1 MSTLTIDTGDGA
13 MNAYL
18 ALPTG
23 GTGPGIVL
31 IQEIFGVNQVM
42 RDLADQLASHGFV
55 VACPDLFW
63 RIQPGIDI
71 SDKTEAEWARAF
83 DLFKMFH
90 VEHGVRDLRATLAAL
105 RAHPAVDGKRVGAV
119 GYCLGGKLAYLM
131 AARTDVDCAVGYY
144 GVGLQDMLAEAT
156 QIRKPLMLHIA
167 GEDSF
172 TPPEAQ
178 AQIHAALDKH
188 SHVTIHDF
196 PSNEHAFARVG
207 GAHYDAAEA
216 LIANGLTH
224 DFFKRHLG

>member
-1 MSTLTIDTGDGA
+1 MSTITIDTGDGP

-18 ALPTG
+18 ALPPG

-31 IQEIFGVNQVM
+31 IQEIFGVNEVM
-42 RDLADQLASHGFV
+42 RHRADELAAQGYV

-63 RIQPGIDI
+63 RIEPGIDI

-83 DLFKMFH
+83 DLFKTFH

-105 RAHPAVDGKRVGAV
+105 RAHPAVKGKVGAI

-131 AARTDVDCAVGYY
+131 ATRTDVDCSVGYY
-144 GVGLQDMLAEAT
+144 GVGLQDMLGEAS
-156 QIRKPLMLHIA
+156 QIHKPLMLHIA
-167 GEDSF
+167 GQDEF
-172 TPPEAQ
+172 TPPAAQ
-178 AQIHAALDKH
+178 AKIHAALDH
-188 SHVTIHDF
+188 HHYVTIHDF
-196 PSNEHAFARVG
+196 PSNNHAFARVG
-207 GAHYDAAEA
+207 GAHYDSHEA

>member
-1 MSTLTIDTGDGA
+1 MSTLTIDTGDGP

-18 ALPTG
+18 ALPKT

-42 RDLADQLASHGFV
+42 RDQADELASHGFV

-63 RIQPGIDI
+63 RIEPGIDI

-83 DLFKMFH
+83 DLFKTFH

-105 RAHPAVDGKRVGAV
+105 RQHPAVAGKVGAV

-131 AARTDVDCAVGYY
+131 AARTDVDAAVGYY
-144 GVGLQDMLAEAT
+144 GVGLQDMLEEAK
-156 QIRKPLMLHIA
+156 QIHKPLMLHVA
-167 GEDSF
+167 GQDSF
-172 TPPEAQ
+172 TPPAAQ
-178 AQIHAALDKH
+178 AKIHAAFDAH
-188 SHVTIHDF
+188 PYITIHDF

-207 GAHYDAAEA
+207 GAHYDADEA
-216 LIANGLTH
+216 RIANGLTY
-224 DFFKRHLG
+224 DFFKRHLA

>member
-1 MSTLTIDTGDGA
+1 MSTITIDTGDGS

-18 ALPTG
+18 ALPVG

-31 IQEIFGVNQVM
+31 IQEIFGVNEVM
-42 RDLADQLASHGFV
+42 RHKADELAGQGFV

-63 RIQPGIDI
+63 RIEPGIDI

-83 DLFKMFH
+83 DLFKTFH
-90 VEHGVRDLRATLAAL
+90 VEHGVRDLRATVAAL
-105 RAHPAVDGKRVGAV
+105 RAHPAVTGKVGAV

-144 GVGLQDMLAEAT
+144 GVGLQDMLDEAKH
-156 QIRKPLMLHIA
+156 IHKPLMLHIA
-167 GEDSF
+167 GADSF

-178 AQIHAALDKH
+178 AAIHAGLDKH
-188 SHVTIHDF
+188 AHVTIHDY
-196 PSNEHAFARVG
+196 PSMDHAFARPG
-207 GAHYDAAEA
+207 GAHYDADEA
-216 LIANGLTH
+216 RIANGLTY

>member
-1 MSTLTIDTGDGA
+1 MSTISIDTRDGT
-13 MNAYL
+13 MTAYL

-42 RDLADQLASHGFV
+42 RDLADELASHGYV

-63 RIQPGIDI
+63 RIEPGIDI
-71 SDKTEAEWARAF
+71 SDKTEAEWAKAF
-83 DLFKMFH
+83 DLFKTFH

-105 RAHPAVDGKRVGAV
+105 RAHPGVTGKVGAV

-131 AARTDVDCAVGYY
+131 AAHTDVDCAVGYY
-144 GVGLQDMLAEAT
+144 GVGLQDMLGDAS
-156 QIRKPLMLHIA
+156 QIHKPLMLHIA
-167 GEDSF
+167 GQDSF
-172 TPPEAQ
+172 TPPAAQ
-178 AQIHAALDKH
+178 AKIHAALDQH
-188 SHVTIHDF
+188 PHVSIHDF

-216 LIANGLTH
+216 LIANGLTY

>member
-1 MSTLTIDTGDGA
+1 MSTITIDTGDGL

-18 ALPTG
+18 ALPPG
-23 GTGPGIVL
+23 GHGPGIVL
-31 IQEIFGVNQVM
+31 IQEIFGINEVM
-42 RDLADQLASHGFV
+42 RDLADGLATQGYV

-63 RIQPGIDI
+63 RIEPGIDI

-83 DLFKMFH
+83 DLFKTFH

-105 RAHPAVDGKRVGAV
+105 RAHSAVTGKVGAV

-144 GVGLQDMLAEAT
+144 GVGLQDMLSEAS

-167 GEDSF
+167 GRDEF
-172 TPPEAQ
+172 TPPAAQ
-178 AQIHAALDKH
+178 AKVHAALDAH
-188 SHVTIHDF
+188 PHITIHDF
-196 PSNEHAFARVG
+196 PSNNHAFARVG
-207 GAHYDAAEA
+207 GAHYDADEA

-224 DFFKRHLG
+224 EFFKRHLS

>member
-1 MSTLTIDTGDGA
+1 MNTLTIDTGDGP

-42 RDLADQLASHGFV
+42 RDKADELAAQGFV

-63 RIQPGIDI
+63 RIEPGIDI
-71 SDKTEAEWARAF
+71 TDKTEAEWARAF
-83 DLFKMFH
+83 DLFKTFH

-105 RAHPAVDGKRVGAV
+105 RAHPAVTGKVGAI

-131 AARTDVDCAVGYY
+131 ATRTDVDCSIGYY
-144 GVGLQDMLAEAT
+144 AVGLQELLGEAK
-156 QIRKPLMLHIA
+156 QIHKPLMLHVA
-167 GEDSF
+167 GQDQF
-172 TPPEAQ
+172 VPKEAQ
-178 AQIHAALDKH
+178 AAMHATLDPH
-188 SHVTIHDF
+188 PHVTIHDY
-196 PSNEHAFARVG
+196 PSNDHAFARPG
-207 GAHYDAAEA
+207 GAHYDPDEA
-216 LIANGLTH
+216 RIANGLSY